1 MNVCAV
7 CEFGSKVR
15 PGTFGCVVMGSAM
28 LFNNRSRLVVVCL
41 QCVC

>member
-15 PGTFGCVVMGSAM
+15 PRTFRCVVMCSVV
-28 LFNNRSRLVVVCL
+28 LFIFRSRLLVYSAGLV
-41 QCVC
+41 

>member
-15 PGTFGCVVMGSAM
+15 PDVCEFGSKVGLLYVSLG
-28 LFNNRSRLVVVCL
+28 LR
-41 QCVC
+41 